1 MFLSLLL
8 FVFPLLCSATYQK
21 FSFLTQAFSYPVPE
35 IVKTLLGD
43 ESAAVPETSTPV
55 KRTIS
60 LPPLT
65 LSDKNTYYSI
75 EN

>member
-8 FVFPLLCSATYQK
+8 FVFTLLCSATSQM
-21 FSFLTQAFSYPVPE
+21 FSFLAQAFSYPVPE

-43 ESAAVPETSTPV
+43 ESAAVPETSTKV
-55 KRTIS
+55 KCTIS

-65 LSDKNTYYSI
+65 QV
-75 EN
+75 